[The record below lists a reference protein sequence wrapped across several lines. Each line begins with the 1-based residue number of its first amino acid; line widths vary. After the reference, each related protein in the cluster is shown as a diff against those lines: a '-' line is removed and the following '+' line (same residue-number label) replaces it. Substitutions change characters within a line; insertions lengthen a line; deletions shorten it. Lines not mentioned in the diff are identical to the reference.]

1 MKSDFFALLARMKY
15 IERWSLMRNITREN
29 IAEHSFF
36 VALLSHA
43 LACIRR
49 DVLGLPC
56 DPERAAALA
65 LFTGLSNLFIVG
77 LGAAAGLIAMEVKT
91 RRDLS

>member
-1 MKSDFFALLARMKY
+1 MFFLD
-15 IERWSLMRNITREN
+15 
-29 IAEHSFF
+29 
-36 VALLSHA
+36 LLSGACPLMLSAAGA
-43 LACIRR
+43 LFSEYA
-49 DVLGLPC
+49 G
-56 DPERAAALA
+56 ALA